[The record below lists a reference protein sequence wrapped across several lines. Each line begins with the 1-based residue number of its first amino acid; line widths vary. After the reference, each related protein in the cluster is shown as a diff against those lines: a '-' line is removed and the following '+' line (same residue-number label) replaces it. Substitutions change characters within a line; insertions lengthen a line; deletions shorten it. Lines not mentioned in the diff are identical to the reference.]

1 MGEGFG
7 TAFLN
12 TCIALGILMLV
23 LGVVYTIW
31 TQRNLKKKREYFK
44 ELHTELAPGKEIMFC
59 GGIFGTVKGI
69 DGDRVEVKVRSGAV
83 VDVSRYAI
91 QEIVSSK

>member
-7 TAFLN
+7 TVFLN

-31 TQRNLKKKREYFK
+31 TQHNLKKKRAYNPP
-44 ELHTELAPGKEIMFC
+44 LHSVHGQSAQRTRHQGSLE
-59 GGIFGTVKGI
+59 
-69 DGDRVEVKVRSGAV
+69 
-83 VDVSRYAI
+83 
-91 QEIVSSK
+91 

>member
-7 TAFLN
+7 TVFLN

-44 ELHTELAPGKEIMFC
+44 ELHIELAPGKEIMFC
-59 GGIFGTVKGI
+59 GGIFGTVKDI

>member
-23 LGVVYTIW
+23 LGAVYTIW

-59 GGIFGTVKGI
+59 GGIFGTVKDI